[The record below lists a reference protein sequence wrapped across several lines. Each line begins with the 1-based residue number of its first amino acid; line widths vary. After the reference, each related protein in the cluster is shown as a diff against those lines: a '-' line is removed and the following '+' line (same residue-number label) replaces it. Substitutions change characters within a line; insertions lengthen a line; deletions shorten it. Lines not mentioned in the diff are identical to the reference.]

1 MEKAENA
8 CSSGQPGLT
17 LKSQDQTKGFTSR
30 TSRRNDSLR
39 RMGPNFETGAQNHYG
54 KTETTSRFTH
64 ATFQGAANLTKR
76 RRYRLSRLKRRQPE
90 PVDPRIPIA
99 RNAFKEQLAES
110 RGPPATKWTTRRVFE
125 STHQRGRV
133 SAIIGARRCG
143 KSTFLKQLRQERIEQ
158 GIPLE
163 RLPLVSFN
171 DIRFSNLAASDLRS
185 VIFEYNRRHLSQQH
199 SDGPPVTWYF
209 DDIHAAS
216 GWDSFVT
223 RLVAFERADAFLTG
237 DSSALDP
244 SGLAPGMFNRL
255 SQIHL
260 HPFSF
265 EEALR
270 HQGLTAPHG
279 PNAIALLT
287 GQELSNLK
295 LRLLDWLSV
304 GGLPE
309 LQGKG
314 VAERRKIL
322 GDHLDLTILRD
333 TVERRG
339 ARNIT
344 AIRMLAHDIIANAG
358 KRYSLLKF
366 CAALETRGISLS
378 MDTARQ
384 YLKHL
389 EDSLLFRAV
398 GVQLDDDQE
407 SSTHARKLYPADTG
421 FISIFDPMGSLKID
435 KMLETSVFLE
445 LKRRGYE
452 ITYMRFGKDSEI
464 DFVALGPDGGKELV
478 QVCSDL
484 SDLKVAEKKLKSLS
498 ETKGMGPSVRRLILV
513 LTRGIEPAEIPA
525 GVELLT
531 AGEWLLEQPE

>member
-1 MEKAENA
+1 M
-8 CSSGQPGLT
+8 
-17 LKSQDQTKGFTSR
+17 
-30 TSRRNDSLR
+30 
-39 RMGPNFETGAQNHYG
+39 
-54 KTETTSRFTH
+54 
-64 ATFQGAANLTKR
+64 TKR
-76 RRYRLSRLKRRQPE
+76 RRYRLPRLKSRQQQ
-90 PVDPRIPIA
+90 PVDPRVSIA
-99 RNAFKEQLAES
+99 RDAFEEQLAES
-110 RGPPATKWTTRRVFE
+110 RKHPETQWIARRVFE
-125 STHQRGRV
+125 STHQKGNV
-133 SAIIGARRCG
+133 SAIIGARRSG

-171 DIRFSNLAASDLRS
+171 DIRLSNLAASDLRS
-185 VIFEYNRRHLSQQH
+185 MIFEYNRRHLSQPH

-237 DSSALDP
+237 DSGALEP
-244 SGLAPGMFNRL
+244 SGLAPGMRNRL

-270 HQGLTAPHG
+270 HQGLTAPRG

-309 LQGKG
+309 LQGKDF
-314 VAERRKIL
+314 ADRRKIL

-344 AIRMLAHDIIANAG
+344 AIRMLAHDVIANAG

-378 MDTARQ
+378 LETARQ

-398 GVQLDDDQE
+398 GVRLDEDQE
-407 SSTHARKLYPADTG
+407 SSTHARKLYPSDTG
-421 FISIFDPMGSLKID
+421 FISIFDPMSSLKID

-452 ITYMRFGKDSEI
+452 INYMRFGKDSEI

-478 QVCSDL
+478 QVCADL
-484 SDLKVAEKKLKSLS
+484 SDRKIAEKKLKSLS
-498 ETKGMGPSVRRLILV
+498 ETKDMGPSVRRLILV
-513 LTRGIEPAEIPA
+513 LTRGIEPAEIPS

-531 AGEWLLEQPE
+531 AGEWLLEQPG